1 MRSGIDAGKD
11 CRCWKGKESR
21 PLVMH
26 LRDDG
31 QPLLGKTHQPRQDT
45 FETMQEDRMHIKW
58 WRYFQ
63 GMEGG
68 RLLRVLS
75 CLGASNAAEAVE
87 VLCAGYILGGLS
99 GNWRSLISSGVY
111 TGMLLGGLVSG
122 YMADRSQQRSKSLQI
137 SLLVA
142 FAGSALAAFSPNPET
157 LLACRVT
164 AGAGVGAAT
173 PPLFALA
180 AEVSPTPI
188 RGACITYVA
197 SWWMLGS
204 IFAAAFAKLVLVS
217 TKRLDVNF
225 DEPWVLSPWRCY
237 ALICSAPAMLS
248 CLACY
253 LNVQD
258 GRLWSTLVAEE
269 SAIVANPIAGIQQQ
283 QQRENALEPHSEE
296 HRPNRLRLRCNRKK
310 VLTLGT
316 TYWGLNFGYYG
327 MATWISVVLAKV
339 GVRDVY
345 GITLLYAAANVPG
358 NVAAFALVDSVGRK
372 PLLAASM
379 GLAALAAISL
389 AAELQTNPTLVFTVS
404 AAVIFNAA
412 STAGWASLDA
422 LSAESFSARER
433 ATALGFL
440 TAIGRVASIIA
451 QFVNAQLI
459 AHPPQLLAV
468 TAAFML
474 FGTLATLGLK
484 EPKHVDID

>member
-1 MRSGIDAGKD
+1 MKT
-11 CRCWKGKESR
+11 SR
-21 PLVMH
+21 PP
-26 LRDDG
+26 
-31 QPLLGKTHQPRQDT
+31 QAT
-45 FETMQEDRMHIKW
+45 FESMQAGRMDIKW

-63 GMEGG
+63 GIEGG
-68 RLLRVLS
+68 RLLRVLT

-87 VLCAGYILGGLS
+87 VLCAGYILSGLS
-99 GNWRSLISSGVY
+99 NKWRSLISSGVY

-122 YMADRSQQRSKSLQI
+122 YMADRSQQRSRSLQI
-137 SLLVA
+137 SLLIA

-204 IFAAAFAKLVLVS
+204 MFAAALAKLVLVS
-217 TKRLDVNF
+217 TKRLDVDF

-248 CLACY
+248 FLACY

-258 GRLWSTLVAEE
+258 GRLWSTLIAEE
-269 SAIVANPIAGIQQQ
+269 SAVVANPIVGIQQ

-296 HRPNRLRLRCNRKK
+296 HRPNRLRLPCNRKK
-310 VLTLGT
+310 LLTLGT

-345 GITLLYAAANVPG
+345 GTTLLYAAANVPG
-358 NVAAFALVDSVGRK
+358 NVAAFTLVDSVGRK

-379 GLAALAAISL
+379 GLASLAALSL
-389 AAELQTNPTLVFTVS
+389 AAELQTNPTLAFTVS

-433 ATALGFL
+433 ATALGLL
-440 TAIGRVASIIA
+440 TAIGRVASIVA
-451 QFVNAQLI
+451 QFVNAKLI

-474 FGTLATLGLK
+474 AGTLATLGLK